1 VIPLATSSLAVAM
14 SMGGLGL
21 VLQLYLA
28 DRGVST
34 FWIGMLGTL
43 SAAGMLTGG
52 LTWGTISDRIRR
64 RPLLIGL
71 SVSLAVAIGLLVLLP
86 PTEWILGTAL
96 VRRFLL
102 AGFATVAVAIV
113 SSSSTISRRGKNVSY
128 IASASAAGRALGL
141 IAMGFCIE
149 MVGFQFSFA
158 VVAVLPLVALGAV
171 ALLPSDNPMR
181 PAVDPPRWRQIRST
195 GLLDLYVAA
204 GLRQMAIFGTF
215 SLLFVYMRSI
225 GIAPGLM
232 GVLGSINTFIQVLAL
247 VGFGWLADRVGR
259 RRIFMLGFALSAI
272 TPCLFVV
279 LANAYGMAIGYVA
292 QGLSFSAL
300 HVGSTAYIGDQAP
313 HHRQGQL
320 LGLLESSRGLGGVF
334 GPMLAG
340 AVVPLAGFAW
350 MFVAMSG
357 IGSVGFLVL
366 CWGQRVRRRQPRADS
381 APA

>member
-1 VIPLATSSLAVAM
+1 MIPLATSSLAVAM

-181 PAVDPPRWRQIRST
+181 PAADPPRWRQIRST

>member
-1 VIPLATSSLAVAM
+1 MIPLATSSLAVAM